1 MMIKKLY
8 IIATGAFIG
17 CVLLAGCK
25 KFPDP
30 GVQIEEYK
38 ADTTVRAVSNQ
49 RRMLLISI
57 DGLAADVLQ
66 AVKPEAI
73 QSLLQNGKY
82 SFSTATNLPV
92 NNTAALGSMFTGNF
106 ETRLWDS
113 TFYAVPAD
121 STNTIPV
128 PLNLTAFRYIHDEIP
143 DKKFA
148 AVANWPNLVNTL
160 LADADKKVV
169 TADDAATKAAVEN
182 ILKSENR
189 DVVFARFSSVQ
200 NAGSQYG
207 FKAGAEYEAAIRTV
221 DGYIGDI
228 MNALKSRA
236 SYNNE
241 KWLTVITTTQVS
253 DTLLT
258 AKTWA
263 GSPLKIPGFII
274 AHHKGFTSQDITK
287 LNPAIIAKNED
298 VAAMMLYWL
307 QVSKPSTMV
316 NGSSWLDRFELEFL
330 TK

>member
-1 MMIKKLY
+1 MMRKKLY
-8 IIATGAFIG
+8 GIATGALIG
-17 CVLLAGCK
+17 TVLLAGCK
-25 KFPDP
+25 KFADP

-38 ADTTVRAVSNQ
+38 ADTTVRSVSNQ
-49 RRMLLISI
+49 RKMLLINI

-66 AVKPEAI
+66 ALKPAAI

-82 SFSTATNLPV
+82 SFSTVTNLPV

-113 TFYAVPAD
+113 TFYSVPVD

-128 PLNLTAFRYIHDEIP
+128 PLNMTTFRYIHDVIP
-143 DKKFA
+143 SKKLA
-148 AVANWPNLVNTL
+148 AVANWPNLVKTL
-160 LADADKKVV
+160 LADGDKKVV
-169 TADDAATKAAVEN
+169 TTSDAETKTNVEQV
-182 ILKSENR
+182 LRSENM

-200 NAGSQYG
+200 QAGSVYG
-207 FKAGAEYEAAIRTV
+207 YKAGAEYEAAIRTV
-221 DGYIGDI
+221 DTYIGDI

-236 SYNNE
+236 TYNDE

-258 AKTWA
+258 TKNWPN
-263 GSPLKIPGFII
+263 SPLKIPGFII
-274 AHHKGFTSQDITK
+274 AHNKGFTSQDITK
-287 LNPAIIAKNED
+287 LNPAILAKNED

-307 QVSKPSTMV
+307 QVPKPNTMT